1 MIIISW
7 YYCYTLAIKSKK
19 DNKIYP
25 LGPFD
30 NKGEWKYILE
40 RSRSFA
46 SDLHERCE
54 YRIKPEE
61 ISDELIKGFQGIWG
75 FTEEETRKE
84 LEKRNNLIS
93 YCYLSDL
100 PKDGFIKRGY
110 FLIDEIAQYE
120 KSKVDDSVY
129 FDGFYSYMSEAEYI
143 RRKENELIFGPP
155 KETEDCEGY
164 KYTPHS
170 ASEYAYYAYPD
181 YLCEEYESFIIREVY
196 DILDDSY
203 SFEEK
208 DYEPIVILSQG

>member
-30 NKGEWKYILE
+30 NKGEWKYIIE

-46 SDLHERCE
+46 SDLHERFE
-54 YRIKPEE
+54 YKIKSEE
-61 ISDELIKGFQGIWG
+61 ISSELIKGFQSIWG
-75 FTEEETRKE
+75 TTEEETRE
-84 LEKRNNLIS
+84 EFTDRGTLIT

-100 PKDGFIKRGY
+100 PKDDYIKKGY

-120 KSKVDDSVY
+120 KSKVDDEVY

-143 RRKENELIFGPP
+143 RRKENELVFGPP
-155 KETEDCEGY
+155 KETEDCEGF

-181 YLCEEYESFIIREVY
+181 YKSEEYESFLIRRMY

>member
-7 YYCYTLAIKSKK
+7 YYVYYVGYINKK

-25 LGPFD
+25 LGPFN
-30 NKGEWKYILE
+30 NKGEWKSIIE

-46 SDLHERCE
+46 SNLYERFE
-54 YRIKPEE
+54 YKIKPEE
-61 ISDELIKGFQGIWG
+61 VSDELIKGLQSIWG
-75 FTEEETRKE
+75 FTEKETKEEF
-84 LEKRNNLIS
+84 NNKNNYLS

-100 PKDGFIKRGY
+100 PKGDYIKRGY

-120 KSKVDDSVY
+120 KSKVDDEVY
-129 FDGFYSYMSEAEYI
+129 FDGFYSYMSETEYI
-143 RRKENELIFGPP
+143 RRKENELVFGPP

-170 ASEYAYYAYPD
+170 ASEYAYYAYPN
-181 YLCEEYESFIIREVY
+181 YGCEEYESSIIRKVY
-196 DILDDSY
+196 YMLDDNY
-203 SFEEK
+203 DFEKK